1 MSVTAL
7 LLVAALTTPV
17 TESEILQLDR
27 DFDRAIRESDV
38 TFLNG
43 ICADSFLF
51 THGDGVAQPRA
62 NFLAAVSAGGM
73 RSKTRAVAGQE
84 IEMHGDVALVTG
96 SVRVTRDLPDPKR
109 ADYTIWYVRVYACR
123 GGSWQILSN
132 RTTRSTLTE

>member
-7 LLVAALTTPV
+7 LLVAVLSTSSET
-17 TESEILQLDR
+17 EILQLDR

-38 TFLNG
+38 VFLNRM
-43 ICADSFLF
+43 CAGSFLF
-51 THGDGVAQPRA
+51 THGDGAAQPRA

-73 RSKTRAVAGQE
+73 RSKTRDVAGQQ

-96 SVRVTRDLPDPKR
+96 RVHVTRDVPDPKG
-109 ADYTIWYVRVYACR
+109 ADYTVWYVRVYACR

>member
-7 LLVAALTTPV
+7 LLVAVLATPV

-27 DFDRAIRESDV
+27 EFDRAIRDGDV
-38 TFLNG
+38 IVLNR

-62 NFLAAVSAGGM
+62 NFLALVSTGGM
-73 RSKTRAVAGQE
+73 RSKTRDVADQQ

-96 SVRVTRDLPDPKR
+96 RVHVTRDHPDPKR
-109 ADYTIWYVRVYACR
+109 ADYTIWYVRIYACR